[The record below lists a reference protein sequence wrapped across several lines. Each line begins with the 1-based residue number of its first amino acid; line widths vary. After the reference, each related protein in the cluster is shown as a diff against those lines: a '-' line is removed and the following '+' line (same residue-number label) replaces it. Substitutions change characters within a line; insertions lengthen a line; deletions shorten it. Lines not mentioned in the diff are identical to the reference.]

1 MDGRAVRNTYR
12 YLRIGIVGVVA
23 LLTTSIIIE
32 RIAAG
37 CFQTSVSAYYYTP
50 VRAIFVGSLMAIG
63 LALIVIQG
71 RTGRIDVCLNFA
83 GMMAPIVAVV
93 PTTDVGSCWSREPI
107 QQPLNQRDELADWV
121 VANIDNNVLA
131 LLITGGG
138 GLLIAAAIAH
148 IGGSSHFR
156 WGLAATLGF
165 LTLAWLAFQYWD
177 GFYIRAHGL
186 AAVGMFGFLAA
197 AVALNAWE
205 VRGDPEKRVYFTLYA
220 VVAVL
225 MVALPLVLI
234 PFGMAHKILIIEA
247 VEILLVGAFWL
258 LQTAELWNETE
269 EVSPPATQPAAYP

>member
-1 MDGRAVRNTYR
+1 MDGQAVLKTYR

-32 RIAAG
+32 RVAAG

-71 RTGRIDVCLNFA
+71 RTGPIDVCLNFA
-83 GMMAPIVAVV
+83 GMLAPIVAVV
-93 PTTDVGSCWSREPI
+93 PTTDVGTCWSRDPI
-107 QQPLNQRDELADWV
+107 QEPLDKHDELADWV

-131 LLITGGG
+131 LLITGVG
-138 GLLIAAAIAH
+138 GLLLAAAIAH
-148 IGGSSHFR
+148 IGGSSRFR
-156 WGLAATLGF
+156 WGLAVTLGF
-165 LTLAWLAFQYWD
+165 LTLAWLAFRYWD
-177 GFYIRAHGL
+177 GFYTRAHGL
-186 AAVGMFGFLAA
+186 AAVGMFGFLAV

-205 VRGDPEKRVYFTLYA
+205 VKGDPKKRTYSTLYA
-220 VVAVL
+220 VIAVL

-234 PFGMAHKILIIEA
+234 PFDLEHRILIIEA

-258 LQTAELWNETE
+258 LQTAELWNETDDA
-269 EVSPPATQPAAYP
+269 SAPATQAVVNP